1 MIGIGFHTRAIE
13 MSNLPMVEGLVEAG
27 HERVLIH
34 NPHEMV
40 IIAEEFDPVAR
51 ARAARR

>member
-13 MSNLPMVEGLVEAG
+13 KSSLHMKEALVEAG

-34 NPHEMV
+34 NPHGMV
-40 IIAEEFDPVAR
+40 IIAEELDS
-51 ARAARR
+51 